1 VRVWF
6 ERVDEGLC
14 GRFPGWQEVESV
26 GGPRDLQRVKIN
38 SANTSADHGMGEDSG
53 SVKQSEAY

>member
-1 VRVWF
+1 
-6 ERVDEGLC
+6 
-14 GRFPGWQEVESV
+14 
-26 GGPRDLQRVKIN
+26 VKIN